1 MKLSFNAEDLLHVYT
16 VVRLKKEPRLPL
28 WKGNH
33 YLHLR
38 NPYQPQ
44 TRFVTDY
51 PNKDLF
57 LDEFVWVQIIGNFGL
72 GTMVSG
78 RSRGIMVVF
87 LTLSVSFTESLI
99 FTFVKFLILILAS
112 IAVQILVKN
121 SNADPKSAKRL
132 FKLLTTGEL

>member
-1 MKLSFNAEDLLHVYT
+1 MKFPFSAEDLLHVYT
-16 VVRLKKEPRLPL
+16 MVWPKREPHKPL
-28 WKGNH
+28 LKGNH
-33 YLHLR
+33 YLRLK
-38 NPYQPQ
+38 NPCQPQ
-44 TRFVTDY
+44 TTLVTDN

-99 FTFVKFLILILAS
+99 FTFVKFLILILVS

-121 SNADPKSAKRL
+121 SNAGPKSAKRL